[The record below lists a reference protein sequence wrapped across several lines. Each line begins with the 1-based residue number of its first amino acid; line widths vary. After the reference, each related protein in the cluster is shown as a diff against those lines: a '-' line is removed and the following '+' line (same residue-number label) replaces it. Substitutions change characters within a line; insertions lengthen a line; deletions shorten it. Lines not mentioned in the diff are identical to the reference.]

1 MKRMILTA
9 GLALTMLTAMAQDSY
24 IVKTKNVKKVAVTTA
39 NTAVE
44 GTDETPSAEE
54 EPKDFVGKNFKYHS
68 LCEWRDGMRFMV
80 LPEKYDL
87 LVNTFRD
94 AGTGKEVPSG
104 KLRYKIMVYKGHS
117 TTSDNHDRINFVC
130 QDDNKAYYYQIPNGT
145 FDDYCYGK
153 MGVPTLAYLDD
164 VDKARELLLGQSL
177 FTKQKTFFIDTQ
189 ADGDGFEEVTVE
201 KQTEVK
207 VTAVGVG
214 TRSYPVKIIV
224 EDVKTGKEFY
234 MNCVMSRTNNGMRD
248 DELIMDNAKHV
259 FANSFDLISGT
270 EEVSGDIA
278 QYVGK
283 VVYSKI
289 AMAMT
294 TKGAGKER
302 EVQVPRLT
310 EFKIDAIYP
319 ITNSQYVTLALVETE
334 SRRQYT
340 KDVTFEH
347 ISIIGDVDGQ
357 QEAYFGTL
365 FGIGEGKLRN
375 TTTATRALIRAGRV
389 AVGMTEDEVLLSV
402 GEPDSTASSSNG
414 RYDWIYK
421 RSNGK
426 LLIVQFGKT
435 GKVIGTKVSK

>member
-24 IVKTKNVKKVAVTTA
+24 IVKTKNVKKLPVTVVNAATEV
-39 NTAVE
+39 TE
-44 GTDETPSAEE
+44 ETPSAEE
-54 EPKDFVGKNFKYHS
+54 EPKDFVGKNFKYRS
-68 LCEWRDGMRFMV
+68 LCDWQEGMRFMV
-80 LPEKYDL
+80 IPEKYDL
-87 LVNTFRD
+87 LVNTFCD
-94 AGTGKEVPSG
+94 AGTGKEVGSG
-104 KLRYKIMVYKGHS
+104 KLRHKIMIYKGHS
-117 TTSDNHDRINFVC
+117 ITADNHHRINFVC
-130 QDDNKAYYYQIPNGT
+130 QDDNKSYYYQIPNGS

-189 ADGDGFEEVTVE
+189 ADGDGFEEVTVP

-207 VTAVGVG
+207 VTAIGVG
-214 TRSYPVKIIV
+214 TRAYPVKIIV

-248 DELIMDNAKHV
+248 DELIMDNAKYV

-270 EEVSGDIA
+270 EEVSSDITK
-278 QYVGK
+278 YINKIVYTK
-283 VVYSKI
+283 VATGMI
-289 AMAMT
+289 

-319 ITNSQYVTLALVETE
+319 IPNSQYVTLQLVETE

-347 ISIIGDVDGQ
+347 VSIVGDIDGQ

-389 AVGMTEDEVLLSV
+389 APGMTEDEVLLSV

-435 GKVIGTKVSK
+435 GKVIGTKVQ